1 MPTKEKTPVPA
12 AEVAE
17 VVAEEPKPKRW
28 VRYRA
33 QFDFQERIISEM
45 DWRKLGAEGDEVR
58 DIRWDKNNHWRV
70 PREAIKLDDDQLARY
85 LSLDDGL
92 ELYEGN

>member
-1 MPTKEKTPVPA
+1 MTIKDKATTP
-12 AEVAE
+12 AE
-17 VVAEEPKPKRW
+17 VVAEEAKPKQW

-33 QFDFQERIISEM
+33 QYDFQERSISEM
-45 DWRKLGAEGDEVR
+45 DWRKLGAEGDDVHDVTWTQR
-58 DIRWDKNNHWRV
+58 NHWRV
-70 PREAIKLDDDQLARY
+70 PREAIKLSDEQLANY